1 LIDSEVIEK
10 QIEDYLSEG
19 VKRMGGEV
27 RKAEWVGRRH
37 CPDRRVMH
45 VKRCAWVECKRPGAK
60 PRPGQLREHDRMRS
74 LGEDV
79 VVLSTYDEVDAF
91 LETLK

>member
-1 LIDSEVIEK
+1 MIDTAVIEK
-10 QIEDYLSEG
+10 DIEDYLAAG
-19 VKRMGGEV
+19 VKRLGGEV
-27 RKAEWVGRRH
+27 RKAEWAGRRH

-45 VKRCAWVECKRPGAK
+45 PARRCWVECKRPGAK
-60 PRPGQLREHDRMRS
+60 PRPGQQREHDRMRA

-79 VVLSTYDEVDAF
+79 LVLSTFEEVDSF

>member
-1 LIDSEVIEK
+1 MIDTAIIEK
-10 QIEDYLSEG
+10 HVEDYLSSG
-19 VKRMGGEV
+19 VMALGGEV
-27 RKAEWVGRRH
+27 RKAEWIGRRH

-45 VKRCAWVECKRPGAK
+45 PKRQCWVECKRPGAK
-60 PRPGQLREHDRMRS
+60 PRPGQQREHARMRA

-79 VVLSTYDEVDAF
+79 VVLSTYEEVDAF

>member
-1 LIDSEVIEK
+1 MIATAVIEK
-10 QIEDYLSEG
+10 DIEDYLAAG
-19 VKRMGGEV
+19 VKRLGGEV
-27 RKAEWVGRRH
+27 RKAEWIGRRH

-45 VKRCAWVECKRPGAK
+45 PARRCWVECKRPGAK
-60 PRPGQLREHDRMRS
+60 PRPGQQREHDRMRA

-79 VVLSTYDEVDAF
+79 LVLSTFEEVDSF

>member
-1 LIDSEVIEK
+1 MIDSEVIEK
-10 QIEDYLSEG
+10 QIEDYLAAG
-19 VKRMGGEV
+19 VKSLGGEV

-45 VKRCAWVECKRPGAK
+45 VKRRAWVECKRPGAK
-60 PRPGQLREHDRMRS
+60 PRPGQLREHERMRA

>member
-1 LIDSEVIEK
+1 MIEND
-10 QIEDYLSEG
+10 IEDYLIER
-19 VKRMGGEV
+19 VRAAGGEV

-45 VKRCAWVECKRPGAK
+45 AKRCVWVECKRPGAK
-60 PRPGQLREHDRMRS
+60 PRPGQLREHARMRL

-79 VVLSTYDEVDAF
+79 IVLSTFDEVDEFIAS
-91 LETLK
+91 LK

>member
-1 LIDSEVIEK
+1 MIDTAVIEK
-10 QIEDYLSEG
+10 DIEDYLAAG

-27 RKAEWVGRRH
+27 RKAAWLGRRH

-45 VKRCAWVECKRPGAK
+45 PTRRCWVECKRPGAK
-60 PRPGQLREHDRMRS
+60 PRPGQQREHDRMRA

-79 VVLSTYDEVDAF
+79 LVLSTFEEVESF

>member
-1 LIDSEVIEK
+1 MLEREIENYLCAEVK
-10 QIEDYLSEG
+10 KL
-19 VKRMGGEV
+19 GGDV
-27 RKAEWVGRRH
+27 RKTEWVGRRH

-45 VKRCAWVECKRPGAK
+45 KRRCVWVELKKEGAK
-60 PRPGQLREHDRMRS
+60 PRPGQMREHDRMRA

-79 VVLSTYDEVDAF
+79 LVLSTFEEVDSF

>member
-1 LIDSEVIEK
+1 MLE
-10 QIEDYLSEG
+10 QAIEDYLCDG
-19 VKRMGGEV
+19 VKTLGGEV

-45 VKRCAWVECKRPGAK
+45 PKRCAYAEVKRPGGK
-60 PRPGQLREHDRMRS
+60 LRPGQAREVARMRA

-79 VVLSTYDEVDAF
+79 VVLSTYEEVDEF